1 MPTKNELIMLQSL
14 PLEDKVMK
22 SKQRIREWVQYWGDD
37 GVYVSFSG
45 GKDSTVL
52 LQLVRSIY
60 PNIKAVYVDT
70 GLEYPEIKEFVKSFD
85 NVEILH
91 PKMNFRQVIEKYGYP
106 VISKEVSECIA
117 GAREAILKNIINQRL
132 KQMNGQWTDKFG
144 NKSQF
149 NYENWKPLMTLPFKI
164 SNKCCDIMK
173 KNPAH
178 VYSKAKHMVQI
189 TGQLASESRLRTQKW
204 IQNGCNAFESK
215 NPTSNPLSFW
225 TEQDILYYIK
235 EKELKIASVYGDI
248 AYASNQISI
257 EEILKEDCIWMDLR
271 KLSKLCTT
279 GCARTGCMFCLFGM
293 HLEKGETRMQRLHRT
308 HPKIYEYVLGGGEF
322 NDKGMWVPNSKGLG
336 FKFVMDEV
344 NRVMGKEIY
353 RY

>member
-1 MPTKNELIMLQSL
+1 MPTKKELVMLQAL
-14 PLEDKVMK
+14 PLEIKVMK
-22 SKQRIREWVQYWGDD
+22 SLQRIRDWVQYWGED

-52 LQLVRSIY
+52 LHLVRNIY
-60 PNIKAVYVDT
+60 PSVKAVFVDT
-70 GLEYPEIKEFVKSFD
+70 GLEYPEIKEFVKTFD

-106 VISKEVSECIA
+106 IISKEVSDTIHRARIDIKKGADTVAIA
-117 GAREAILKNIINQRL
+117 
-132 KQMNGQWTDKFG
+132 KFG
-144 NKSQF
+144 FESKHKIGPIYNLTK
-149 NYENWKPLMTLPFKI
+149 YRPLLDLPFI
-164 SNKCCDIMK
+164 IDDNCCAIMK
-173 KNPAH
+173 KKPFHEYEKYNNKKPF
-178 VYSKAKHMVQI
+178 I
-189 TGQLASESRLRTQKW
+189 GTLASESKLRETRW
-204 IQNGCNAFESK
+204 LLRGCNAFEGSK
-215 NPTSNPLSFW
+215 QQSTPLAFW

-248 AYASNQISI
+248 VYDSDQIRI
-257 EEILKEDCIWMDLR
+257 EEILKKDCIWMDLR

-279 GCARTGCMFCLFGM
+279 KCDRTGCMFCLFGM

-308 HPKIYEYVLGGGEF
+308 HPKIYDYVLGGGEF